1 MKQSADIAVSYV
13 RFVAPQDGPGMKAT
27 GSVKAEKAKLTYVPS
42 LRAILAEA
50 GEERAYIPIE
60 RVMYWVPAAQ

>member
-13 RFVAPQDGPGMKAT
+13 RFMAPQDGPGMKAT
-27 GSVKAEKAKLTYVPS
+27 GSAKSEKVKMTYVPS

-50 GEERAYIPIE
+50 GGERAFIPIE
-60 RVMYWVPAAQ
+60 RVMYWVAAE